1 MDKISQ
7 NDITRILRDRLGEE
21 GSGFDHSTVALTLY
35 HLGDNYC
42 I

>member
-21 GSGFDHSTVALTLY
+21 GRGFDHSTVALTLY